1 MATAIFDAI
10 VSLRAWLRLHVGR
23 KARRSAPDALPQ
35 PFWRGE
41 CWATLCGHAE
51 TSRLPAQSTQPP
63 GAADASNQDYTKLSY
78 ILLEREVGFRG
89 VFAPE
94 LGAARTTG
102 DSY

>member
-1 MATAIFDAI
+1 M
-10 VSLRAWLRLHVGR
+10 
-23 KARRSAPDALPQ
+23 Q
-35 PFWRGE
+35 
-41 CWATLCGHAE
+41 